1 MSILFYGIVI
11 HNNRHVKKNRILC
24 ISIIKHF
31 FASSFKQQPKWGFRL
46 EKMKAEVVF
55 AVTLVLQKGRG
66 VVNFQ

>member
-1 MSILFYGIVI
+1 
-11 HNNRHVKKNRILC
+11 VKKNRILC